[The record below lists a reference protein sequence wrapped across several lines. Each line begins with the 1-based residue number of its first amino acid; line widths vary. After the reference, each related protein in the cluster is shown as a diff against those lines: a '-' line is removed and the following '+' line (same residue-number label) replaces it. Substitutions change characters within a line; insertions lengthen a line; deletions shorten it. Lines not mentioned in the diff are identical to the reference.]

1 MFQRNR
7 SDVSQIKSHVFVK
20 ISLKAQTWCYVHVF
34 ISLRHQTGKR
44 KKKRQRARKSFK
56 LLSNKN
62 SCVFHFLA
70 PFQGTFRLSCEHV
83 LKSLKRGR
91 ETLLTLLEA
100 FVYDPLVDW
109 AVGEDNATG
118 GLANLGTGA
127 EKGSSNATTDLTAA
141 RKHLERE
148 VTRDTL
154 AIRFT
159 EIKADWTQNRWVIG
173 LLYTSCHIGIGLR
186 NIPSGIA
193 GVSFNWDAA
202 AVKTE
207 QNETIARTIVMWK

>member
-1 MFQRNR
+1 MF
-7 SDVSQIKSHVFVK
+7 SCTAF
-20 ISLKAQTWCYVHVF
+20 YF
-34 ISLRHQTGKR
+34 ISQPRGL
-44 KKKRQRARKSFK
+44 KSFGIT
-56 LLSNKN
+56 LLIKTIFILTS
-62 SCVFHFLA
+62 FFFF
-70 PFQGTFRLSCEHV
+70 FQGTFRLSCEHV

-127 EKGSSNATTDLTAA
+127 EKGANNTTTDLNTA
-141 RKHLERE
+141 RKQLERE

-159 EIKADWTQNRWVIG
+159 EIKTDWIQNR
-173 LLYTSCHIGIGLR
+173 
-186 NIPSGIA
+186 
-193 GVSFNWDAA
+193 
-202 AVKTE
+202 
-207 QNETIARTIVMWK
+207 